1 MLTRYIRAA
10 MALAKYEIV
19 EEDGKFYGSIAAPG
33 FEGIWANASTLE
45 ACREELEE
53 VLEDWL
59 LLSVADHSPIPE
71 IDGIRLQVKEV
82 A

>member
-1 MLTRYIRAA
+1 MHR
-10 MALAKYEIV
+10 AKYEILDD
-19 EEDGKFYGSIAAPG
+19 DGSFPGSIPG
-33 FEGIWANASTLE
+33 LEGVWANASTLE

-59 LLSVADHSPIPE
+59 MLSLGLRA
-71 IDGIRLQVKEV
+71 

>member
-1 MLTRYIRAA
+1 MLTRFLRAA
-10 MALAKYEIV
+10 MRQAEYEIIQ
-19 EEDGKFYGSIAAPG
+19 DDRSFYGHVPG
-33 FEGIWANASTLE
+33 LSGVWANASSLE

-59 LLSVADHSPIPE
+59 LFRLSRQLPIPAIGDVE
-71 IDGIRLQVKEV
+71 LSIREV

>member
-1 MLTRYIRAA
+1 MLTKYIHAA
-10 MALAKYEIV
+10 MHRARYEILDD
-19 EEDGKFYGSIAAPG
+19 DGSFSGSIPG
-33 FEGIWANASTLE
+33 LDGAWANASTLE

-59 LLSVADHSPIPE
+59 MLSLARNLPIPAL
-71 IDGIRLQVKEV
+71 DGIELKIREV